1 MAVADTIPDWLEN
14 LRLMIVDN
22 VSSEVATQF
31 QTDLDD
37 SDPGNRNLEGVKNEF
52 ALHCIRIISKGRLDS
67 SVKSE
72 IDDIILLHENAR
84 DNGEDTIA
92 KSQWDAAKNNAKVKK
107 NPPRL
112 SDEVLECCIH
122 SADIDDPTY
131 IADMAHAA
139 PHSAEDNASSKQA
152 EKDRVKAYDDI
163 IRELL
168 RLISKS
174 PIIAVVT

>member
-1 MAVADTIPDWLEN
+1 MAVIPDWLEN
-14 LRLMIVDN
+14 LRIMIIDN
-22 VSSEVATQF
+22 VASDVVATQF
-31 QTDLDD
+31 QADLDD
-37 SDPGNRNLEGVKNEF
+37 SDPGSRNLEGVKNEF
-52 ALHCIRIISKGRLDS
+52 ALYCIRIISKGRLDS

-92 KSQWDAAKNNAKVKK
+92 KSQWDAAKNNAKGKRN
-107 NPPRL
+107 NPAKL

-122 SADIDDPTY
+122 SAEVDDPTY

-139 PHSAEDNASSKQA
+139 PHSAEDNAASKQA
-152 EKDRVKAYDDI
+152 EKARVKAYDDI

-168 RLISKS
+168 RLIEKS
-174 PIIAVVT
+174 PVLAVK